1 MAAKRYLALLAGRI
15 KQVAATIVSTGAPN
29 DGDIV
34 ALDATGKLDVSVLPV
49 GVGPEV
55 KILTTSEALSAGD
68 FVNVWDDAGTTKVRK
83 ADATAEGKEAHGFVL
98 AAYLAAVSA
107 TVYLE
112 NTNTSIAGATGGT
125 RYYLSTTPGSF
136 TATPPAAAG
145 NVVQPIGQALSATEI
160 EFEPQEPITVA

>member
-1 MAAKRYLALLAGRI
+1 MAAKRYLALLSGRI
-15 KQVAATIVSTGAPN
+15 KQVVATIVSTGAPN
-29 DGDIV
+29 DGDIL
-34 ALDATGKLDVSVLPV
+34 ALDATG
-49 GVGPEV
+49 
-55 KILTTSEALSAGD
+55 
-68 FVNVWDDAGTTKVRK
+68 KVRK